1 MMLRRWSGR
10 TARRKI
16 PATLKLLF
24 LEVFTQPK
32 RVVAG
37 YLDRWCRWAVRSRL
51 PEMVRVAWTIR
62 EHWGGRA
69 ALVHVPHL
77 NRVLE
82 GINSLIQAAKAR
94 ARGCR
99 NVDNP
104 ITMAYLIA
112 GQLRFNVSVFR

>member
-1 MMLRRWSGR
+1 VVSLGR
-10 TARRKI
+10 AES
-16 PATLKLLF
+16 A
-24 LEVFTQPK
+24 
-32 RVVAG
+32 AG
-37 YLDRWCRWAVRSRL
+37 DGAGGVDDPGAL
-51 PEMVRVAWTIR
+51 
-62 EHWGGRA
+62 GGRA